1 MLLSSLTEPK
11 FEVPEQILLVIIS
24 NYFHGMRWRTFQNQS
39 TPSFILQ
46 RRRSLAKKCQKSCV
60 ATHRLKKEL
69 LISWLEM
76 APAILARLVSY
87 LAPPPLSSQ
96 ALVLSF
102 FCALVKDIP
111 AGSSV
116 KWYCTYTQESCLDF
130 IKGFLFLLSYTHT
143 QFCNACILQ
152 YIEYNLKKDKVWVVH
167 YSGIFCHMYLFGQ
180 KAISSTEELLL
191 LKKGK
196 RKWVDQL
203 FFFCLAVEENQHMS
217 TRSADSIMK

>member
-1 MLLSSLTEPK
+1 MED
-11 FEVPEQILLVIIS
+11 IS
-24 NYFHGMRWRTFQNQS
+24 KSINTFFH
-39 TPSFILQ
+39 
-46 RRRSLAKKCQKSCV
+46 LATTTIACKNCQKSCV

-87 LAPPPLSSQ
+87 LAAAAAKFSSIGSVILLCLLSQ
-96 ALVLSF
+96 IH
-102 FCALVKDIP
+102 IP

-116 KWYCTYTQESCLDF
+116 KWYCTYTQEPCLDF

-196 RKWVDQL
+196 GNGL
-203 FFFCLAVEENQHMS
+203 INFFSFA
-217 TRSADSIMK
+217 